1 MKKLILA
8 AVLVVGSTGAAHAV
22 EPFQFG
28 IGMCEYAWH
37 ERSNS
42 LLVGVKNAANMS
54 DSVYEQQDKYCSSK
68 ANMEKATAAYVKH
81 LKLLQEEEE
90 SKQRKE
96 RWAASPEGQES
107 LRRQEEENQK
117 VEDVY
122 KACLSGVESDGKA
135 YMNLLSKY
143 AGKPGMINTL
153 RKARDYGDYS
163 AAGPRQ
169 CVNYRQYYIMGY

>member
-8 AVLVVGSTGAAHAV
+8 AVLVVGSTGVVHAS

-28 IGMCEYAWH
+28 IGMCQYGWS
-37 ERSNS
+37 ERGNTI
-42 LLVGVKNAANMS
+42 LVGVKDYGMPKQ
-54 DSVYEQQDKYCSSK
+54 VREEQDKYCSSK
-68 ANMEKATAAYVKH
+68 ANMEEATAAYVKY
-81 LKLLQEEEE
+81 LKVVQEEEE
-90 SKQRKE
+90 SKQRQE
-96 RWAASPEGQES
+96 RWIASAEGQES
-107 LRRQEEENQK
+107 LRRQGEENQK

-169 CVNYRQYYIMGY
+169 CVNYQQYYIMGY